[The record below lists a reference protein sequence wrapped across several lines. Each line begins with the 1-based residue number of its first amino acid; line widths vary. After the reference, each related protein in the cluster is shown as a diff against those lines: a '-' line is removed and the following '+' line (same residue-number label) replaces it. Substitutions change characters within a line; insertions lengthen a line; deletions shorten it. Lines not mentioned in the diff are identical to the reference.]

1 MCFSLFG
8 FPNSGLVRQ
17 PDKLF
22 TRTLKEDESLSSF
35 LIYSVLILLFYF
47 FLVSLCVCPCPTFP
61 FLLETFFSPG
71 QKSMCCHFLW
81 LVAASYHV
89 WRQRSF
95 RPWETTFTLFL
106 VPHSFFFSFSFSF
119 FFFLKTLR
127 QAASTNSSSSFS
139 FFFDCV

>member
-35 LIYSVLILLFYF
+35 LIYSVLILLFI
-47 FLVSLCVCPCPTFP
+47 
-61 FLLETFFSPG
+61 
-71 QKSMCCHFLW
+71 
-81 LVAASYHV
+81 
-89 WRQRSF
+89 
-95 RPWETTFTLFL
+95 
-106 VPHSFFFSFSFSF
+106 FFFWCRCVFVHVRPFHFSSKRFSHLGRRACAVIF
-119 FFFLKTLR
+119 FDSSLRRITFGGNAVSDRGRPRSPYFLFHTLFFFLFLLRFLETLR